1 MSEILYKSIL
11 GWLSHP
17 GNKQIDITNATGV
30 SKQLISMV
38 LDKKGKKNLAFS
50 NVLAVIRYIESDYL
64 DVMDNH
70 CRSLHKPLGILN
82 SLEYAS
88 NFERHELLDDLIA
101 EYKDERGEVKEW
113 VEIYRFNRDKHALD
127 NEEALE
133 KCRELY
139 GRVTQPDAKLKLDL
153 IESSINFK
161 GNQFNIKEF
170 VHRAEKKL
178 KLLRNGFLKDSLEI
192 RYNLNRAFICL
203 YEEMD
208 TDEAIKYAKKVTDS
222 WLAPAYLIGCAYHL
236 MSHANMYGSLDNSL
250 ELIERAAHFYS
261 QSDKVKGQ
269 SLEQDK
275 VFLFNLHNKII
286 DEEIPDNE
294 ERAHQFIVQGKN
306 IDAEEVLSEITE
318 KTPFGLLYEGMCKK
332 DISPIL
338 KGYGLIKESGNHFF
352 ARYFERQIA
361 ALYHAKEVE
370 S

>member
-1 MSEILYKSIL
+1 MSEILYKSIRC
-11 GWLSHP
+11 WLSHP

-38 LDKKGKKNLAFS
+38 LERKGKKDLAFS
-50 NVLAVIRYIESDYL
+50 NVLSVIRYIETDYL
-64 DVMDNH
+64 DVMDKH

-101 EYKDERGEVKEW
+101 EYKEHRGEVKEW
-113 VEIYRFNRDKHALD
+113 VEIYRFNRDKHGLD
-127 NEEALE
+127 NDEALE

-192 RYNLNRAFICL
+192 RYNLNRAFISL
-203 YEEMD
+203 YEEMNIE
-208 TDEAIKYAKKVTDS
+208 EANKFAKKVTAS

-236 MSHANMYGSLDNSL
+236 MSHANMYDSFNDSL
-250 ELIERAAHFYS
+250 ELLERAANFYG
-261 QSDKVKGQ
+261 QSDRNKGQ

-275 VFLFNLHNKII
+275 VFLFNVHKEPYDGVIS
-286 DEEIPDNE
+286 DREEK
-294 ERAHQFIVQGKN
+294 AHQFIVQGKYKE
-306 IDAEEVLSEITE
+306 AGEVLSSISD
-318 KTPFGLLYEGMCKK
+318 KSPFGMLYEGMCKK
-332 DISPIL
+332 DINPII

-352 ARYFERQIA
+352 ARYFEKQISL
-361 ALYHAKEVE
+361 LYQAKGV
-370 S
+370 